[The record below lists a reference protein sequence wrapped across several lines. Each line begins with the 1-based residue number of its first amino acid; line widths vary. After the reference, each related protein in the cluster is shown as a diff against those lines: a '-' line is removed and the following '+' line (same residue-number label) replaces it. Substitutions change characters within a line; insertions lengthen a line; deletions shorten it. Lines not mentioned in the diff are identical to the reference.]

1 MVAHT
6 RLICWVHGGWVGG
19 YMGVQCIGCCCRGV
33 VMGAWLHD
41 LPIITPFSTHAHT
54 ARTIVLYWAY
64 CSSEP
69 STTGLPHSLAPLT
82 THSLIIIQE
91 VLILTHPCAK
101 NIDNA
106 PAILHKGTIKTF
118 TGKQNE
124 SGCTNQSKP
133 THSCPHELHFT

>member
-6 RLICWVHGGWVGG
+6 RLICWVHGGWVGGYMGPMGPWWVGGG

-82 THSLIIIQE
+82 THSLIIIRE

-106 PAILHKGTIKTF
+106 PAMMQMGTM
-118 TGKQNE
+118 
-124 SGCTNQSKP
+124 
-133 THSCPHELHFT
+133 